1 MLRRARFR
9 VFRLRLNWPQ
19 LGLLLSL
26 CLVAS
31 ASAYLALT
39 LASRHDPQPT
49 VLGRGQADYY
59 ATTVHMLRYNHQGV
73 VSMQLRADRLDHLP
87 DREQLRLIQ
96 PRIWLSAGA
105 SDTQISALE
114 GITSDDGETARLS
127 GSVVIIRKTEHATS
141 LQIRSERAFIDATR
155 QRVEMPDEVR
165 IERGEHWVSGKQL
178 VLDQA
183 DKQLRLGASVQ
194 AFFPPTQSEQASP
207 LITARS
213 KP

>member
-9 VFRLRLNWPQ
+9 VFRLRLSWPQ

-114 GITSDDGETARLS
+114 GITSD
-127 GSVVIIRKTEHATS
+127 
-141 LQIRSERAFIDATR
+141 
-155 QRVEMPDEVR
+155 
-165 IERGEHWVSGKQL
+165 
-178 VLDQA
+178 
-183 DKQLRLGASVQ
+183 
-194 AFFPPTQSEQASP
+194 
-207 LITARS
+207 
-213 KP
+213 

>member
-9 VFRLRLNWPQ
+9 VFRLRLSWPQ

-114 GITSDDGETARLS
+114 GITSDDGETASLS
-127 GSVVIIRKTEHATS
+127 GSVVIVRKTEHATS

-165 IERGEHWVSGKQL
+165 IERGEHWV
-178 VLDQA
+178 
-183 DKQLRLGASVQ
+183 
-194 AFFPPTQSEQASP
+194 
-207 LITARS
+207 
-213 KP
+213 